1 MLLGGRVEVLEV
13 LAGRP
18 RMAREI
24 EVAPVVDA
32 FELLPAEG
40 EAVFHVDGLLG
51 VVR

>member
-24 EVAPVVDA
+24 EVAPVVDPSSSFQPKGKRYSTSTA
-32 FELLPAEG
+32 FLA
-40 EAVFHVDGLLG
+40 
-51 VVR
+51 